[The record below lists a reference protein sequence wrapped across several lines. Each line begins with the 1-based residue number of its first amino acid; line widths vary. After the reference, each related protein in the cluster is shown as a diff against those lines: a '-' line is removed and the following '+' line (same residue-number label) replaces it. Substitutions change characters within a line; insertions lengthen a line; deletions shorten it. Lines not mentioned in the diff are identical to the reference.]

1 MSDITSSENKRQ
13 MNIVI
18 AEAKKVISDYDEQ
31 IAHQSEGFNS
41 VQSQSQNMSKL
52 KELNTPP
59 PHAIK
64 SPN

>member
-1 MSDITSSENKRQ
+1 

-41 VQSQSQNMSKL
+41 VQSQSQNVSKL
-52 KELNTPP
+52 KELTTPP